1 MENIDR
7 FNLENSGAGI
17 EIINKD
23 GLDRLLQSSRSLGYG
38 QAISDVLSALAH
50 ESATWHHNWTP
61 EGEPRDTLDLHTLL
75 TILGRVDLLRQA
87 NDARGD
93 AAREV

>member
-7 FNLENSGAGI
+7 VV
-17 EIINKD
+17 
-23 GLDRLLQSSRSLGYG
+23 QSARSLGYG

-50 ESATWHHNWTP
+50 ETARWNHSWTP
-61 EGEPRDTLDLHTLL
+61 DGEPCDKLDPHTLL
-75 TILGRVDLLRQA
+75 TILGHVDKLRQA

>member
-1 MENIDR
+1 MDKENID
-7 FNLENSGAGI
+7 LVV
-17 EIINKD
+17 
-23 GLDRLLQSSRSLGYG
+23 QSARSLGYG

-50 ESATWHHNWTP
+50 ESATWNHKWTP
-61 EGEPRDTLDLHTLL
+61 EGEPCDKLDPHTLL

>member
-1 MENIDR
+1 MDKENIE
-7 FNLENSGAGI
+7 LVV
-17 EIINKD
+17 
-23 GLDRLLQSSRSLGYG
+23 QSARSLGYG

-50 ESATWHHNWTP
+50 ESATWDHLWTP
-61 EGEPRDTLDLHTLL
+61 EGGRREKLDPHTLVK
-75 TILGRVDLLRQA
+75 ILQLVDVLRLE